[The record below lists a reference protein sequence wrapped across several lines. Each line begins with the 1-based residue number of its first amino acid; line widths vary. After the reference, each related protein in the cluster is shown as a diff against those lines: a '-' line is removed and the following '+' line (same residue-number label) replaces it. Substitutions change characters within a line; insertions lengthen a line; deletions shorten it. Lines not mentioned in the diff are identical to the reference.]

1 MPQLTDP
8 ERNQIIGQL
17 QVGTRIAVV
26 ARAFNI
32 SKRTVMRT
40 IHTGSTKNRA
50 KTGRPSKT
58 TPAENRAIVIKHLRN
73 RFQTAEKTKREFTK
87 C

>member
-40 IHTGSTKNRA
+40 RQRFNQTGSTKIRA
-50 KTGRPSKT
+50 KTGKPSKT
-58 TPAENRAIVIKHLRN
+58 AR
-73 RFQTAEKTKREFTK
+73 
-87 C
+87 

>member
-26 ARAFNI
+26 SRAFNI
-32 SKRTVMRT
+32 SKITVMRT
-40 IHTGSTKNRA
+40 RQRFNQTGSTKNRA

-58 TPAENRAIVIKHLRN
+58 AR
-73 RFQTAEKTKREFTK
+73 
-87 C
+87 